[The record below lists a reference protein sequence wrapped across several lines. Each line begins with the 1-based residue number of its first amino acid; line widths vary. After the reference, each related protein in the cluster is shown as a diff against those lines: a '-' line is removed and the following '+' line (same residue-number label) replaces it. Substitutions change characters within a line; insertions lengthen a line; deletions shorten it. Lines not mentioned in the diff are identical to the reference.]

1 MTRST
6 STATCQPKMTRRSRR
21 GGASATFPPLISMV
35 PSPGQVRGREAS
47 RRPTSP
53 TWLVQRWLLPR
64 PRMLVSNKVV
74 SLILLSR
81 RLTST
86 SQSYGSFPSSTD
98 PITFSA
104 ARLGEEQEPLQG
116 GSTFKTQDQPATG
129 NDEAEADGVARTQ
142 GTRAS
147 LIKSIK
153 ALLLFLILSPF
164 SLLWQEMLEVD

>member
-21 GGASATFPPLISMV
+21 GGASAMFPPLISTV
-35 PSPGQVRGREAS
+35 PSLGQVRGREAS

-81 RLTST
+81 RLRNTSR
-86 SQSYGSFPSSTD
+86 SYGSLPFSTD
-98 PITFSA
+98 TFKF
-104 ARLGEEQEPLQG
+104 QLQG
-116 GSTFKTQDQPATG
+116 WERSRSRCKVDLLSRHKTNRQ
-129 NDEAEADGVARTQ
+129 Q
-142 GTRAS
+142 GMMRPR
-147 LIKSIK
+147 LMV
-153 ALLLFLILSPF
+153 LLGHKVHV
-164 SLLWQEMLEVD
+164 LL